1 MYETEKLLSEYISFH
16 YCPPE
21 EYMAYDFGPKSAL
34 DFPKRCADLCLEYK
48 PVSGSGR
55 GGGALLW
62 VVAYLRGI

>member
-1 MYETEKLLSEYISFH
+1 
-16 YCPPE
+16 
-21 EYMAYDFGPKSAL
+21 MAYDFGPKSAL